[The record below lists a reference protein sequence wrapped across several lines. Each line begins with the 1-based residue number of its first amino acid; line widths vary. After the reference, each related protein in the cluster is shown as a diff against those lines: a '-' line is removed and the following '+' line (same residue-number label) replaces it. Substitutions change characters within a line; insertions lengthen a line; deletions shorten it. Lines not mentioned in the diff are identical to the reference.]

1 MPLQSKSTARSI
13 APVIQQGSPSR
24 PAVPEACFFV
34 REDPAKFYRESDES
48 DDELRDIAD
57 ADSECSDSE
66 TSDDSPSEVARSEV
80 APSEVLPSWIPR
92 LERYRFHSAILP
104 DPHER
109 CVGVYLPLA
118 YEAEPDRSFPV
129 FYLHD
134 GQNLF
139 DDRTA
144 YVPGH
149 SWKAQATADRLA
161 EAQEIEPV
169 ILVGVAN
176 TGLRRM
182 AEYTP
187 TRDFKL
193 AGGEGHSYGRLLIEE
208 LKPLIDRNYRTRP
221 DAASTAI
228 GGSSLGGLISLF
240 LGFEHPDVFGNVAAM
255 SPSIWWNNRSIL
267 SFIESP
273 EPPPNLR
280 IWLDMGMNEGARHLR
295 DTDYLFRVLKRMGW
309 REDVDLAYQRVPD
322 AVHSEDAWAERFH
335 NVLRFLFPPRQT

>member
-1 MPLQSKSTARSI
+1 MPLLSKSKPRTISPGLAGHA
-13 APVIQQGSPSR
+13 APD
-24 PAVPEACFFV
+24 ACFLIP
-34 REDPAKFYRESDES
+34 EDPIPEVQAI
-48 DDELRDIAD
+48 IAD
-57 ADSECSDSE
+57 AWHRGNEETPGSELQDSDSLE
-66 TSDDSPSEVARSEV
+66 QDGSDTPPHEVVPSI
-80 APSEVLPSWIPR
+80 IPR
-92 LERYRFHSAILP
+92 LDRCRFHSAILP
-104 DPHER
+104 EPYER
-109 CVGVYLPLA
+109 CVGVYLPVA
-118 YEAEPDRSFPV
+118 YEAEPERAFPV

-149 SWKAQATADRLA
+149 SWKAHTTADRLA
-161 EAQEIEPV
+161 ESGEIEPV

-208 LKPLIDRNYRTRP
+208 LKPLIDRRYRTRP
-221 DAASTAI
+221 EAASTAI

-240 LGFEHPDVFGNVAAM
+240 LAFEHPEVFGKVAAM
-255 SPSIWWNNRSIL
+255 SPSLWWNNRSIL

-273 EPPPNLR
+273 EPPPDLR
-280 IWLDMGMNEGARHLR
+280 IWLDMGMNEGAKHLR
-295 DTDYLFRVLKRMGW
+295 DTDYLFRVLKRRGW
-309 REDVDLAYQRVPD
+309 REDIDLAYQRVPQG
-322 AVHSEDAWAERFH
+322 VHSEDAWADRFDD
-335 NVLRFLFPPRQT
+335 VLRFLFPAS

>member
-1 MPLQSKSTARSI
+1 MPLQSKSKTRTITPAFAGHP
-13 APVIQQGSPSR
+13 APD
-24 PAVPEACFFV
+24 ACFLIP
-34 REDPAKFYRESDES
+34 EDKATEGPIPNGQAI
-48 DDELRDIAD
+48 IAD
-57 ADSECSDSE
+57 ASHGGNEE
-66 TSDDSPSEVARSEV
+66 TPESEVQGSDTPVLDAPDTPSHEV
-80 APSEVLPSWIPR
+80 VPSVIPR
-92 LERYRFHSAILP
+92 LDRYRFHSAILP
-104 DPHER
+104 DPYER
-109 CVGVYLPLA
+109 CVGVYLPIA
-118 YEAEPDRSFPV
+118 YETEPERAFPV

-149 SWKAQATADRLA
+149 SWKAHSTADRLA
-161 EAQEIEPV
+161 ESGEIEPV

-208 LKPLIDRNYRTRP
+208 LKPLIDSCYRTRREA
-221 DAASTAI
+221 DATAI

-240 LGFEHPDVFGNVAAM
+240 LAFEHPEVFGKVAAI

-273 EPPPNLR
+273 EPPTGIR
-280 IWLDMGMNEGARHLR
+280 IWLDMGTSEGAKHLR
-295 DTDYLFRVLKRMGW
+295 DTDYLFRVLKRRGW
-309 REDVDLAYQRVPD
+309 REDIDLAYRRVPD
-322 AVHSEDAWAERFH
+322 GVHSEDAWAERFDD
-335 NVLRFLFPPRQT
+335 VLRFLFPAAGETR